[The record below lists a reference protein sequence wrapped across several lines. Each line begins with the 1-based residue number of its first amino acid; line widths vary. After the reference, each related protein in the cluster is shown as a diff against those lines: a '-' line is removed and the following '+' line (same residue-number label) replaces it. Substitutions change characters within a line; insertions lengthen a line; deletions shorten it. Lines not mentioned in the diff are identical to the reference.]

1 MLSSKLQMT
10 DKDVTKVIFRKMKD
24 NGEIIAL
31 FVEVPGTNEFYT
43 CSAYV
48 HVGQHFAVNPTL
60 VISTSTLA
68 TQDEYQDLKEELEQR
83 GYSLKVIKRYQRSH
97 LDKRMWNLVPP
108 QEMGDNLYDFFKS

>member
-48 HVGQHFAVNPTL
+48 QVGQHFVVNPTL
-60 VISTSTLA
+60 VINTSTLA
-68 TQDEYQDLKEELEQR
+68 TQDEYQDLKEELERR
-83 GYSLKVIKRYQRSH
+83 GYNLKVIKRYQRNH
-97 LDKRMWNLVPP
+97 LDKRMFNLIPP
-108 QEMGDNLYDFFKS
+108 QEMSDNLYDLFKS